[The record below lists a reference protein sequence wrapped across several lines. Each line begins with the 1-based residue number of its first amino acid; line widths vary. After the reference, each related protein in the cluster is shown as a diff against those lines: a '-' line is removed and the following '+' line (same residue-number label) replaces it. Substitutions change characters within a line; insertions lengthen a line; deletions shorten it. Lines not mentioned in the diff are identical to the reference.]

1 MLTQIAITFDAKH
14 PVIILYLHCNHKDC
28 FIAVR
33 GNIIQ
38 TPKNVAT
45 KVRQR
50 VTLLCAGDG
59 MEEWSELRRSGFAQS
74 ITYEEKVLYNYKDRF
89 SLNTDGGQF
98 TLVIKSPVLTDGI
111 AYRCRDVTDS
121 INQHGDAD
129 VIVFGKTY
137 FSQTSH

>member
-1 MLTQIAITFDAKH
+1 MQNTESLF
-14 PVIILYLHCNHKDC
+14 LYLHCNHNDC

-33 GNIIQ
+33 GNITQ

-50 VTLLCAGDG
+50 VTLHCAGDG
-59 MEEWSELRRSGFAQS
+59 MEEWAELRRSGFAQS
-74 ITYEEKVLYNYKDRF
+74 ITYEEKVLDNYKDRF

-98 TLVIKSPVLTDGI
+98 TLVIKSPVLNDGI
-111 AYRCRDVTDS
+111 TYRCLDVTDQAK
-121 INQHGDAD
+121 QHGDAE

-137 FSQTSH
+137 FSQTNH

>member
-59 MEEWSELRRSGFAQS
+59 MEEWAELRRSGFAQS
-74 ITYEEKVLYNYKDRF
+74 ITYEEKVLDNYKDRF

-98 TLVIKSPVLTDGI
+98 TLVIKSPVLSDGGT
-111 AYRCRDVTDS
+111 YKCKDVFKAQS
-121 INQHGDAD
+121 QCGEAH
-129 VIVFGKTY
+129 VIVFGKPY
-137 FSQTSH
+137 FPIFH